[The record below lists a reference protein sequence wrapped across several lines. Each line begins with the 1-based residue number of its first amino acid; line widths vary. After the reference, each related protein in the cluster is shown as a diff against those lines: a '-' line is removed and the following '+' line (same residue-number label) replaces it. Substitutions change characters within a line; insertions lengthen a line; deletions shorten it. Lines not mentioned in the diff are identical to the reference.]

1 MDKFEISVKS
11 DEDGFILL
19 QCSLCGEFFKLLA
32 NDLNDEANINIWCPY
47 CGLNGKKYF
56 TEEVLDIGLKIA
68 KNEVNDIIYQTFK
81 DFERKTKNNKFI
93 SFKCGK
99 KPQDEIITPIRPRIE
114 NLEIIKYEYRQL
126 LPIMWRCKF

>member
-56 TEEVLDIGLKIA
+56 TEEVLDTGLKIA

-81 DFERKTKNNKFI
+81 DFERKTKNNKFNI
-93 SFKCGK
+93 LN
-99 KPQDEIITPIRPRIE
+99 R
-114 NLEIIKYEYRQL
+114 
-126 LPIMWRCKF
+126 